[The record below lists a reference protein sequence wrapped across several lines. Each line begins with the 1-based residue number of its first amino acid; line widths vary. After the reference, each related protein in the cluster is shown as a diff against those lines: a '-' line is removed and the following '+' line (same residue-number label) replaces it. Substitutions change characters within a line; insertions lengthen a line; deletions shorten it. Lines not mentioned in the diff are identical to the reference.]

1 MESCY
6 INLKIVDD
14 NFELVKNYAQMSA
27 EFCKRHEHQFWAN
40 YTGCLSSI
48 RQTDRPIKEVNELRL
63 LLRQLTRNDDDL
75 TYTREKHGLF
85 NFIGWICKIL
95 FGSMDS
101 EDANYYTDKISH
113 LENEQLDFLKLSKE
127 QMTVVKTT
135 LTSINSTLLTVTENE
150 KSPSK
155 GLEEMVKHVNEQDG
169 EIKEMFTAYSLLTIN
184 EHAMQLNTAIDE
196 CRREYE
202 ILIDA
207 MQSLIHKRVLFCR
220 SLSHLR
226 RYWSR

>member
-1 MESCY
+1 M
-6 INLKIVDD
+6 
-14 NFELVKNYAQMSA
+14 KNYAQMSA

-113 LENEQLDFLKLSKE
+113 LENEQFSLHYCS
-127 QMTVVKTT
+127 
-135 LTSINSTLLTVTENE
+135 ENH
-150 KSPSK
+150 SQ
-155 GLEEMVKHVNEQDG
+155 VD
-169 EIKEMFTAYSLLTIN
+169 
-184 EHAMQLNTAIDE
+184 
-196 CRREYE
+196 
-202 ILIDA
+202 
-207 MQSLIHKRVLFCR
+207 
-220 SLSHLR
+220 
-226 RYWSR
+226 